1 MSMAKVDTALACL
14 VQIAAHFSIP
24 ADLSQLERAYIV
36 DANGVDTI
44 SLLRAGKDLGLK
56 VRLFENISYDHVG
69 KMPLPAICRFKN
81 GNFVV
86 VRGADK
92 DRVAVYDPENPV
104 GNVVVKMSFF
114 KDFFDGTVILFTKRF
129 RVEKLTDK
137 VEKFGFG
144 WFLPVVAKYKS
155 FLYKV
160 LFISLILQI
169 FGLLTPLFTQTIID
183 RVLVHHSLST
193 MDVLVIGMILVAL
206 FSNWMQALRT
216 YLFMNTT
223 NKIDVTLSSHMFRK
237 VAELPVSYFDK
248 WQVGDVVSRMGEL
261 ETIRTFMTGSALTVV
276 LDVAFA
282 TVYLTV
288 MFIYSSSLS
297 YVVWATIPLYII
309 LNAVI
314 APIYKR
320 RINERFLLS
329 AETNSFTIETVTGV
343 RTVKTMG
350 VEKTFVDRYEEVL
363 SRYLKSAI
371 SVLNLANVAGSI
383 GLFLQLAFN
392 LAILWIGAYNVME
405 HKLTVG
411 ELIAFQ
417 MLAGQVIMPVL
428 RLVNMWQYF
437 QQIRVSMS
445 RLGDIMNEESEP
457 AFNPNRTTLSNLKG
471 EIVFD
476 KVNFRY
482 KADGKNVLSDVS
494 VRIPA
499 GARIGIVGRSGC
511 GKSTLTKLMQ
521 RLYVPDS
528 GRVLIDGMDIAQ
540 VETAWLRRQI
550 GIVLQENFLFAGT
563 IAENIA
569 IAKPNIGA
577 EAVVQA
583 AELSGTAE
591 FVAEMPQRYD
601 TFVGE
606 RGSLLSGGQRQRVS
620 IARALLLDPKILIFD
635 EATSA
640 LDVESESKILA
651 NIDRIAKGR
660 TTIMIAHRLSTV
672 KDCDMILAMDNGR
685 IMEMGTHDE
694 LMQRRGYYYNLY
706 ASQE

>member
-24 ADLSQLERAYIV
+24 ADLTQLERAYIV
-36 DANGVDTI
+36 DSGGVDTV

-56 VRLFENISYDHVG
+56 VRLFENIAYDHVG
-69 KMPLPAICRFKN
+69 SMPLPAICHLKN
-81 GNFVV
+81 GNYVV

-92 DRVAVYDPENPV
+92 ERIALYDPENPA
-104 GNVVVKMSFF
+104 GNVVAKMSAF
-114 KDFFDGTVILFTKRF
+114 KELFDGTVILFTKRF

-137 VEKFGFG
+137 VEKFGFS
-144 WFLPVVAKYKS
+144 WFIPVVSKYKS

-160 LFISLILQI
+160 LFMSLLLQL
-169 FGLLTPLFTQTIID
+169 FGLMTPLFTQLIID

-193 MDVLVIGMILVAL
+193 MDVLVVGMILVAL
-206 FSNWMQALRT
+206 FNNWILALRS

-276 LDVAFA
+276 LDVVFA
-282 TVYLTV
+282 VVYLSV
-288 MFIYSSSLS
+288 MFVYSSILS
-297 YVVWATIPLYII
+297 YIVWATIPLYII

-329 AETNSFTIETVTGV
+329 AETNSFTIEAITGM

-350 VEKTFVDRYEEVL
+350 VERTFVERYEEVL
-363 SRYLKSAI
+363 SRFLKSAL
-371 SVLNLANVAGSI
+371 SVLNLANLAGSI

-392 LAILWIGAYNVME
+392 LAILWIGAYYVMS
-405 HKLTVG
+405 HDLSVG

-417 MLAGQVIMPVL
+417 MLAGQVIAPVL

-471 EIVFD
+471 DIVFD

-482 KADGKNVLSDVS
+482 KADGKNILTDISLK
-494 VRIPA
+494 IPA
-499 GARIGIVGRSGC
+499 GSRIGIVGRSGC

-569 IAKPNIGA
+569 IAKPNIDGEEVLKA
-577 EAVVQA
+577 AV
-583 AELSGTAE
+583 LSGTDE
-591 FVAEMPQRYD
+591 FVQEMPQKYE

-606 RGSLLSGGQRQRVS
+606 RGSLLSGGQKQRVS

-640 LDVESESKILA
+640 LDVESEAKILA

-672 KDCDMILAMDNGR
+672 KDCDKIIAMDNGR
-685 IMEMGTHDE
+685 IVEYGSHQE
-694 LMQRRGYYYNLY
+694 LMERRGYYYNLY